1 MSWAEEN
8 SLWKSHEAGQ
18 SRSLKEPENNM
29 GDRNPEREAGEI
41 RRGQSMKDLVDQR
54 RDFSLALR
62 AMRRPLVNSKQSM
75 RQGQISF
82 HSYPNSLF
90 IHSFNKCLLS
100 KHTKRCSASL
110 VILGMR
116 LKPQQHTI
124 TYPQERQK

>member
-18 SRSLKEPENNM
+18 SRSLKEPEDNM

-41 RRGQSMKDLVDQR
+41 RRGQSTEDLVDQW

-62 AMRRPLVNSKQSM
+62 AMRRPLVSSKQGT

-90 IHSFNKCLLS
+90 IHSFNKYLLG
-100 KHTKRCSASL
+100 KPMKRCLASL
-110 VILGMR
+110 VITGMR
-116 LKPQQHTI
+116 RKPQRHTI
-124 TYPQERQK
+124 TYPQERLK